1 MPTPTES
8 GVRRDGDALVF
19 SGALTRDAVPG
30 LWPRVQAE
38 AGIARLDLGAV
49 EIVDSA
55 GLAMLSE
62 LAARTQVGP
71 MVVVGSPRGLV
82 ELCVAY
88 RLDDALAFA
97 A

>member
-30 LWPRVQAE
+30 LWPRALAE
-38 AGIARLDLGAV
+38 TGVARLDLGAV
-49 EIVDSA
+49 EVVDSA
-55 GLAMLSE
+55 GLAMLSA
-62 LAARTQVGP
+62 LAARSP
-71 MVVVGSPRGLV
+71 MVVVGSPRGLA